1 MREIYSRPEG
11 AAVQKRW
18 RKLDRFMRAFVG
30 RSPFLCLGTANAAGQ
45 ADVAIGEVFL
55 HRPKALKRS
64 RLWNLSQHADR
75 ASFPYLPLDLRADPR
90 ILGDAGHRDGL
101 SAGRAAFS
109 RFAPVHGAD
118 LVGQKA
124 ECGRSPSDGDR
135 LERGPSSSADRA

>member
-1 MREIYSRPEG
+1 MAGIMTVSEVREIYPRPEG

-18 RKLDRFMRAFVG
+18 RKLDRFMRAFVE

-90 ILGDAGHRDGL
+90 ILGDAGDRDGL

-109 RFAPVHGAD
+109 RFAPVAD
-118 LVGQKA
+118 LVGQQ
-124 ECGRSPSDGDR
+124 S
-135 LERGPSSSADRA
+135 